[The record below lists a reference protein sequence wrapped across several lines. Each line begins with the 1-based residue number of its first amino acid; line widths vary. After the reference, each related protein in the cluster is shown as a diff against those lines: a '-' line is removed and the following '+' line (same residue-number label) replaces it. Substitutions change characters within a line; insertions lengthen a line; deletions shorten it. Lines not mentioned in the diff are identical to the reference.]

1 MTSARG
7 TQQRIH
13 SGNCDDSNNSQLC
26 SQLASTWGPEHRCLA
41 VVAVDEGAERAVCVE
56 GVAKAILSEIVQMID
71 PAAALRK
78 KNRASVQTSGRTTL
92 GMRLRSGWALRMRL
106 RSGWAKLHA
115 PGKRKARKPARERH
129 ESLPSAVFK
138 RQRRIPS
145 LLLMIAEANQSHLR
159 LPEVGRALLCGLN
172 CLRLHPKRDVGNEPR
187 AELD

>member
-13 SGNCDDSNNSQLC
+13 SGNCDGSNNSQLC

-41 VVAVDEGAERAVCVE
+41 VVAVDEGAERAVCLE

-78 KNRASVQTSGRTTL
+78 KNRASVQTSGANSDLAPVIAGPTL

-115 PGKRKARKPARERH
+115 PGKRKARKPAVC
-129 ESLPSAVFK
+129 S
-138 RQRRIPS
+138 I
-145 LLLMIAEANQSHLR
+145 
-159 LPEVGRALLCGLN
+159 
-172 CLRLHPKRDVGNEPR
+172 
-187 AELD
+187 